1 MHQFSS
7 ADNFLQQDFPEESS
21 ELIYILV
28 QVRYLLVDL
37 WQSLNWLSQCEATPS
52 ATPIY
57 GLDIWWEVRPGAPD
71 LRMEV

>member
-7 ADNFLQQDFPEESS
+7 ADNFLQQDFLEESS

-28 QVRYLLVDL
+28 QVPYLLVDL
-37 WQSLNWLSQCEATPS
+37 WQSLNWLRQCEATPS
-52 ATPIY
+52 ATPMY